1 MAAASGVS
9 CAMSEIAVYHQ
20 AHSDRR
26 TRTFKTTSLN
36 ISSREMRLHAHDQEL
51 ALRKESQ
58 PLKITT
64 EKDG

>member
-1 MAAASGVS
+1 
-9 CAMSEIAVYHQ
+9 MSEMAVYHQ
-20 AHSDRR
+20 AHPDKQN
-26 TRTFKTTSLN
+26 RTFKATSLH

-64 EKDG
+64 EKAG